1 MDKKAKLRIC
11 EDTKTISYRLEAEF
25 SGTLY
30 LSGPVL
36 HIVRD

>member
-1 MDKKAKLRIC
+1 MEKKSKFRIGK
-11 EDTKTISYRLEAEF
+11 DTKTLSFRLDAEF